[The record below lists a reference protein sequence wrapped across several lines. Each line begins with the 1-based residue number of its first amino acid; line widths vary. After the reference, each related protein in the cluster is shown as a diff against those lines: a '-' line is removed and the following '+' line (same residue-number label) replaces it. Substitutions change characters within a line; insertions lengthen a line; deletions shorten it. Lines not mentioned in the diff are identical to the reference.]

1 MHTQIYLG
9 RFGDT
14 IKLGRFGNTAKH
26 FFQFLTAA
34 TVVLTF
40 LLLFFACTANAQEVL
55 PVTQNPISAAGF
67 LQAILPALLTALA
80 TVVTGV
86 IAILGKA
93 LHSWLTEKAKT
104 SALAGVALRVDTIG
118 ESVVAHVNAGMKA
131 KLEELSADGEL
142 SKDDVVALKA
152 EGLKLFKEALGEQ
165 GLTSITG
172 ALGIGAGLVDTFL
185 SGVLEKKVEEAK
197 AAVPQ

>member
-1 MHTQIYLG
+1 M
-9 RFGDT
+9 
-14 IKLGRFGNTAKH
+14 
-26 FFQFLTAA
+26 
-34 TVVLTF
+34 
-40 LLLFFACTANAQEVL
+40 
-55 PVTQNPISAAGF
+55 
-67 LQAILPALLTALA
+67 
-80 TVVTGV
+80 

-118 ESVVAHVNAGMKA
+118 ESVVAHVNAGMKK